1 MGLSSFFSSPIK
13 KTHRKL
19 PSVHLPVS
27 VDQEEEYDSLGLMGE
42 DEDDSKGQELEPKV
56 ERVELRVE
64 GMSVLSSRF
73 HLQENSQGTAGL
85 T

>member
-27 VDQEEEYDSLGLMGE
+27 VDREEEYDSLGLMGE

-64 GMSVLSSRF
+64 GMSVLSPRF
-73 HLQENSQGTAGL
+73 HFKRTLKEQLG
-85 T
+85 